1 MKQLFTKLYNI
12 LLKIIDFMSF
22 NKIEAIEVADEVSIY
37 KEENKLVEPTLHVIQ
52 MKPVNTEEKPSKIP
66 IMFEATIEDWKEHDD
81 INL

>member
-1 MKQLFTKLYNI
+1 
-12 LLKIIDFMSF
+12 MSF